1 MNNRYFM
8 KYLQIIE
15 KKKKKMFFLFFL
27 NKPNNKCEDFIQLT
41 SVDDFQVFFQMVQCF
56 DRLQT
61 KNKTQ
66 TVPDAS

>member
-1 MNNRYFM
+1 
-8 KYLQIIE
+8 
-15 KKKKKMFFLFFL
+15 MFFLFFL